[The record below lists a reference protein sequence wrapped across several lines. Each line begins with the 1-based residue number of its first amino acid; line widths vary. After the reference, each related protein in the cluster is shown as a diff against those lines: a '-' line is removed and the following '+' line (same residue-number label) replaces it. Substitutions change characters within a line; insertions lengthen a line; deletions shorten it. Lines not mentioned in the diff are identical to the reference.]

1 MDTNPDF
8 RDLFQCLND
17 AKARYLVV
25 GAYAVIFHT
34 EPRYTKDLDIWVEP
48 AKKNAARVWNALAK
62 FGAPLHELT
71 LNDLCNP
78 DMVYQVGIEPNR
90 FDIIMDIAGV
100 TFAEAWEDRVA
111 STYADQ
117 PIFIMSRE
125 HLLRAKK
132 AANRLQDQLDVMA
145 LEQHAK
151 DKF

>member
-1 MDTNPDF
+1 M
-8 RDLFQCLND
+8 
-17 AKARYLVV
+17 VV

-132 AANRLQDQLDVMA
+132 TANRLQDQLDVIA

-151 DKF
+151 DKS

>member
-1 MDTNPDF
+1 
-8 RDLFQCLND
+8 
-17 AKARYLVV
+17 LVV